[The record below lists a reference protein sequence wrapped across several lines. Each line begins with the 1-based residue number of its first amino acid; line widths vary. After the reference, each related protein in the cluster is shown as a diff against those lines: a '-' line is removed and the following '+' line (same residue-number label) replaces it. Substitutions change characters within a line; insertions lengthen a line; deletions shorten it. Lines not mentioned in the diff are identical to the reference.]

1 MSKFQPKKTI
11 TKVKLTDD
19 TVYGKDRHR
28 SYPKTILQ
36 DAPIFPKPLEYEDI
50 DNAMFNFVDEYIP
63 MVIKGKSTPTFTL
76 YSNQRFSEYSQSW
89 EHTDEDGNL
98 LMNFK
103 TISRENNPKPGKNQ
117 GGYWNI
123 PGNKRHTLLIRDVL
137 EDNGEEVYE
146 IYSMG
151 QPFAVDL
158 TYRIS
163 IITDLFENINTFN
176 QKINDLFKAR
186 QCYIRPN
193 GHFLPVTLEDI
204 NDNTEYTISERKFY
218 NQTVTVK
225 VMAYIISEDDF
236 KIEKKPK
243 RIKLFM
249 QGDVRRPKPEIN
261 IDEFFND
268 KIGHTEIELTI
279 DFQAFHTKTNFD
291 IDTDFIVERTELY
304 NIRNYRLSVNDT
316 PYYTDKGF
324 TLKNGDNIKIFI
336 NHLDPNEMAQLK
348 FIGYNPNS
356 QYVKDEL
363 PLKVSDDIPKFEDIG
378 VEEFD

>member
-50 DNAMFNFVDEYIP
+50 DNAMFNFVDEHIP
-63 MVIKGKSTPTFTL
+63 MVIKGKSAPTFTL

-103 TISRENNPKPGKNQ
+103 TISRENNPKPGEHQ

-137 EDNGEEVYE
+137 EDNGEEAYE

-193 GHFLPVTLEDI
+193 GHFLPVTLEEI

-291 IDTDFIVERTELY
+291 IDTDFVVERTELY

-324 TLKNGDNIKIFI
+324 ALKNGDNIKIFI

-348 FIGYNPNS
+348 FVGYNPNS

-363 PLKVSDDIPKFEDIG
+363 SLKVSDDIPKFEDIG